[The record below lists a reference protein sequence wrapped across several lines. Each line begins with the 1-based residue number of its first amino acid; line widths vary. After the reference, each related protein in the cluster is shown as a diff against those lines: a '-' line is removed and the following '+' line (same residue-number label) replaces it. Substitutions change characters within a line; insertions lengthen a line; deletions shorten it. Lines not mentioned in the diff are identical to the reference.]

1 MTKKEKGRLW
11 DGRSRPATDKY
22 KENFIFKEKTLSEQL
37 QEGFEKERMGLPKKL
52 TEQQMKFA
60 YELVTNE
67 GRKTATE
74 CAVDAGFAKDSARQY
89 ASKLQNPKLY
99 PLVVKYIGELRE
111 EWQKKYEVTYEKH
124 IAELGQI
131 RKEALKKGAWSAAVN
146 AEVARGKAAGL
157 YIEQKIIRTG
167 KLEDLTTEELES
179 RMKKIIDD
187 YSPILEDVPF
197 EERKDKVKS
206 KQESQKDS
214 LHLSDAS
221 DGKTFLSKIIH
232 HHLHNANVQTLCLFL

>member
-1 MTKKEKGRLW
+1 M
-11 DGRSRPATDKY
+11 
-22 KENFIFKEKTLSEQL
+22 
-37 QEGFEKERMGLPKKL
+37 
-52 TEQQMKFA
+52 
-60 YELVTNE
+60 
-67 GRKTATE
+67 
-74 CAVDAGFAKDSARQY
+74 
-89 ASKLQNPKLY
+89 Y

-187 YSPILEDVPF
+187 YSPILENVPF
-197 EERKDKVKS
+197 EELKEQV
-206 KQESQKDS
+206 QEKETKKESEKDS
-214 LHLSDAS
+214 LHLDDAALGE
-221 DGKTFLSKIIH
+221 DVPVGE
-232 HHLHNANVQTLCLFL
+232 